1 MIDARLA
8 MGLHRRSLRAVAAVA
23 VAAVVL
29 TGGAARSSAGPVDSK
44 RAQAVALAGQI
55 DAMAQRIAAVAARLN
70 DAKAKLAATDAAL
83 AQATGM
89 LGAANSRFGEVKGR
103 LANQAVDAY
112 VHGGSLALVQ
122 QLADSRGQDL
132 PVRNHYAALAA
143 GEDRAVADELVA
155 ARQDL
160 GIKKASLQR
169 LLADRRATVAS
180 LDAQQ
185 AALLKADASMRALL
199 ARVNGELAAL
209 VAAEQARRDAA
220 RRGHGG
226 RPSGSTWD
234 CIRQLESGN
243 NYSSPGGGAYQFEDS
258 TWHALGYSGTASDA
272 PPEQQDQ
279 AAVQL
284 QQRAGWDQWTTAKR
298 CGR

>member
-1 MIDARLA
+1 MVSA
-8 MGLHRRSLRAVAAVA
+8 
-23 VAAVVL
+23 
-29 TGGAARSSAGPVDSK
+29 GGVARSSAGPVDAK
-44 RAQAVALAGQI
+44 RAQAAALAGQI
-55 DAMAQRIAAVAARLN
+55 DAMAQRIAGVAARLN

-89 LGAANSRFGEVKGR
+89 LGAANSRYGEVRGR
-103 LANQAVDAY
+103 LARQAVNAY

-122 QLADSRGQDL
+122 QLADSKGQDL
-132 PVRNHYAALAA
+132 PVRNHYASIAA
-143 GEDRAVADELVA
+143 GEDNAVADDLIA

-160 GIKKASLQR
+160 GTKRASLER
-169 LLADRRATVAS
+169 LRGDRRAAVAG

-185 AALLKADASMRALL
+185 TALLKTEASMRALL
-199 ARVNGELAAL
+199 ARVNGELGAL

-220 RRGHGG
+220 HRSRGG
-226 RPSGSTWD
+226 RPGGGTWD

-243 NYSSPGGGAYQFEDS
+243 NYSEPGGGAYQFLDS

-279 AAVQL
+279 AAVRL
-284 QQRAGWDQWTTAKR
+284 QQQSGWGQWTTAGR

>member
-1 MIDARLA
+1 
-8 MGLHRRSLRAVAAVA
+8 MGHHRRSLRVVTALTAAA
-23 VAAVVL
+23 LIFA
-29 TGGAARSSAGPVDSK
+29 GGVARSSAGPVDSK
-44 RAQAVALAGQI
+44 RAQAASLAAQI
-55 DAMAQRIAAVAARLN
+55 DAMAQRIAGVAARLN
-70 DAKAKLAATDAAL
+70 DAKARLAATDAAL

-103 LANQAVDAY
+103 LARQAVEAY

-122 QLADSRGQDL
+122 QLADSKGQDL
-132 PVRNHYAALAA
+132 SVRNHYASIAA
-143 GEDRAVADELVA
+143 GEDHAVADELVA
-155 ARQDL
+155 AREDL
-160 GIKKASLQR
+160 GTRRASLAR
-169 LLADRRATVAS
+169 LLADRRAAVAG
-180 LDAQQ
+180 LDGQQ
-185 AALLKADASMRALL
+185 AALLKTEASMRALL
-199 ARVNGELAAL
+199 ARINGELASL

-220 RRGHGG
+220 RRAKGG
-226 RPSGSTWD
+226 RPGGTWD

-243 NYSSPGGGAYQFEDS
+243 NYSSPGGGAYQFLDS

-272 PPEQQDQ
+272 PPEQQDA

>member
-1 MIDARLA
+1 VASLA
-8 MGLHRRSLRAVAAVA
+8 I
-23 VAAVVL
+23 AVVVFAAG
-29 TGGAARSSAGPVDSK
+29 TARSSAGPVDDK
-44 RAQAVALAGQI
+44 KAQAARLAAQI
-55 DAMAQRIAAVAARLN
+55 DATAQKIAAVAARLN

-83 AQATGM
+83 AQAGAM
-89 LGAANSRFGEVKGR
+89 LGAANQRFADVKGR

-112 VHGGSLALVQ
+112 VHGGGLALVQ

-132 PVRNHYAALAA
+132 PVRNHYASLAA
-143 GEDRAVADELVA
+143 GEDHAVADDLIA

-160 GIKKASLQR
+160 GIKQSSLQR
-169 LLADRRATVAS
+169 LLADRRAAVAS

-185 AALLKADASMRALL
+185 AALLRADASMRALL

-209 VAAEQARRDAA
+209 VAANQARRDAA
-220 RRGHGG
+220 ARRGPRPGG
-226 RPSGSTWD
+226 TWD

-243 NYSSPGGGAYQFEDS
+243 NYSSPGGGAYQFLDS
-258 TWHALGYSGTASDA
+258 TWHALGHSGTASDA
-272 PPEQQDQ
+272 PPAEQDA

-284 QQRAGWDQWTTAKR
+284 QQQAGWDQWTTAKR

>member
-1 MIDARLA
+1 
-8 MGLHRRSLRAVAAVA
+8 MGFQRRSLRAVAGLA

-29 TGGAARSSAGPVDSK
+29 TGGVARSSAGPVDAK
-44 RAQAVALAGQI
+44 RAQAASLAAQI
-55 DAMAQRIAAVAARLN
+55 DAMAQRIAAVAARLD
-70 DAKAKLAATDAAL
+70 DAKAKRAATDAAL
-83 AQATGM
+83 ARATGM
-89 LGAANSRFGEVKGR
+89 LGAANSRFDEVKGR
-103 LANQAVDAY
+103 LARQAVDAY

-122 QLADSRGQDL
+122 QLAESRGQDL
-132 PVRNHYAALAA
+132 SLRNHYASLAA

-155 ARQDL
+155 AREDL
-160 GIKKASLQR
+160 GTKRASLER
-169 LLADRRATVAS
+169 LLADRRAAVAS

-185 AALLKADASMRALL
+185 AALLKSEASMRALL
-199 ARVNGELAAL
+199 ARVNGELGAL

-220 RRGHGG
+220 RRARGG
-226 RPSGSTWD
+226 RPRGTWD

-243 NYSSPGGGAYQFEDS
+243 NYSAPGGGAYQFLDP

-279 AAVQL
+279 AAVRL
-284 QQRAGWDQWTTAKR
+284 QQQAGWDQWTTAKR

>member
-1 MIDARLA
+1 
-8 MGLHRRSLRAVAAVA
+8 V
-23 VAAVVL
+23 
-29 TGGAARSSAGPVDSK
+29 ARSSASPVTDKQS
-44 RAQAVALAGQI
+44 QAARLAGQI
-55 DAMAQRIAAVAARLN
+55 DATAERIASVVARLGE
-70 DAKAKLAATDAAL
+70 AKAKLASTDAAL

-112 VHGGSLALVQ
+112 VHGGSLTLVQ
-122 QLADSRGQDL
+122 QLADSRGEDL
-132 PVRNHYAALAA
+132 PVRNHYASIAA

-160 GIKKASLQR
+160 GTKRASLAR
-169 LLADRRATVAS
+169 LQGDRRAAVAS

-185 AALLKADASMRALL
+185 AALLKTEASMRALL
-199 ARVNGELAAL
+199 ARLKGELAAL

-220 RRGHGG
+220 HRAARGG
-226 RPSGSTWD
+226 RPTGSTWD

-243 NYSSPGGGAYQFEDS
+243 NYNSPGGGAYQFLDS
-258 TWHALGYSGTASDA
+258 TWHALGYSGSAQDA
-272 PPEQQDQ
+272 PPQQQD
-279 AAVQL
+279 AAAAQL

>member
-1 MIDARLA
+1 M
-8 MGLHRRSLRAVAAVA
+8 
-23 VAAVVL
+23 AVVL
-29 TGGAARSSAGPVDSK
+29 TVGVARSSASPADSK
-44 RAQAVALAGQI
+44 RGQAAALAAQI
-55 DAMAQRIAAVAARLN
+55 DAMAQRIAAVAARLD
-70 DAKAKLAATDAAL
+70 DAKAQLAATDAAL

-103 LANQAVDAY
+103 MANQAVDAY
-112 VHGGSLALVQ
+112 VHGGSLAIVE
-122 QLADSRGQDL
+122 QLAQSRGQDL

-160 GIKKASLQR
+160 GTKRASLQR
-169 LLADRRATVAS
+169 LQADRRAAVDA
-180 LDAQQ
+180 LAAQQ
-185 AALLKADASMRALL
+185 AALLKDDAAMRALM

-209 VAAEQARRDAA
+209 VAAEQVRRDARRSGGA
-220 RRGHGG
+220 RPTGG
-226 RPSGSTWD
+226 PWD

-243 NYSSPGGGAYQFEDS
+243 NYSAPGGGAYQFEDS
-258 TWHALGYSGTASDA
+258 TWHALGYSGSAQDA
-272 PPEQQDQ
+272 PPQQQDA

>member
-1 MIDARLA
+1 M
-8 MGLHRRSLRAVAAVA
+8 
-23 VAAVVL
+23 AVVL
-29 TGGAARSSAGPVDSK
+29 TGGVARSSASPVDSK
-44 RAQAVALAGQI
+44 KAQAASLAAQI

-89 LGAANSRFGEVKGR
+89 LGAANGRFGALKGR

-112 VHGGSLALVQ
+112 VHGGSLAIVE
-122 QLADSRGQDL
+122 QLAQSRGQDL

-143 GEDRAVADELVA
+143 GEDRAVADELIA

-160 GIKKASLQR
+160 GTKQASLQR
-169 LLADRRATVAS
+169 LQADRRAAVAS
-180 LDAQQ
+180 LAAQQ
-185 AALLKADASMRALL
+185 AALLKDDAAMRALM
-199 ARVNGELAAL
+199 ARVKGELAAL

-220 RRGHGG
+220 GRSRGG
-226 RPSGSTWD
+226 RPGGTWD

-243 NYSSPGGGAYQFEDS
+243 NYSSPGGGAYQFMDS
-258 TWHALGYSGTASDA
+258 TWHSLGYSGSAQDA
-272 PPEQQDQ
+272 PPEQQD
-279 AAVQL
+279 AAAQQL